1 MHLAFRVF
9 REYIFFNFYAL
20 LCSNNFTFV
29 ALDPSRF
36 CSFLKQIVPHII
48 STIKNSDQ
56 PGIREALLQQLTSL
70 SSIVREHLRPYLSSI
85 FEVVE
90 EFWFSRHLSSL
101 CILVEK
107 IATAVPD
114 DVREFVPLLVRLI
127 LSGIEDIDTSEW
139 SNHTDSSSETER
151 LMVLLKFTRQCMRH
165 EFFHLLIPALVRLTD
180 SLVNPEPDR
189 KKRKIHISPLNN
201 TSRSMITVE
210 TIVTVSLLLQSA
222 ESNHTGDHSVVGS
235 NSLPYRVVQP
245 FLRMLGGDVI
255 PNKAV
260 GGAMVD
266 CICICIRQLGYGRWL
281 SFYHSTAR
289 DTINSWQTRVG
300 IERTSFAAD
309 DVEGIGD
316 TATARSQLLS
326 PLDLYDETV
335 GLWLGSSE
343 DGSRSEFERSR
354 TSEASLSGMV
364 DRLRQK
370 ETPNPSFIQ
379 SVTTAAT
386 SHWSIN
392 LEKLQKSWDVSQK
405 NSREDYDE
413 WMRRFSVQLLQEA
426 PSAALRACAELAA
439 SYPPL
444 ARELFSS
451 AFVCCW
457 VDLNEQSR
465 HSLVQSLQHVFVS
478 DASLEIL
485 QLLLNLA
492 EFIEHDV
499 QKGAKGGLPIKINV
513 LAELA
518 IKCRAYSKALH
529 YKELE
534 YINERSGSCVEYLI
548 DINKKLDLPE
558 AALGVLKAAK
568 IELERRGSPV
578 FTSHNRTNSRDT
590 KNLAYSVLL
599 TDCITTTQSQNS
611 WSGDVMYETWLAKLG
626 SWYVPPVNVNL
637 PLLIIQ
643 S

>member
-1 MHLAFRVF
+1 MSAAYFSLRRLFGVTISPSLLL
-9 REYIFFNFYAL
+9 IF
-20 LCSNNFTFV
+20 
-29 ALDPSRF
+29 
-36 CSFLKQIVPHII
+36 SFLKQIVPHII

-70 SSIVREHLRPYLSSI
+70 SSIVREHLRPYLPSI

-101 CILVEK
+101 CTLVERV
-107 IATAVPD
+107 ATAVPD
-114 DVREFVPLLVRLI
+114 DIREFVPLLVRLI
-127 LSGIEDIDTSEW
+127 LSSIEDIDTSEW
-139 SNHTDSSSETER
+139 SNSTNSSSEMDR

-165 EFFHLLIPALVRLTD
+165 EFFHLLIPALVRLAD
-180 SLVNPEPDR
+180 SLVNPEPDG

-222 ESNHTGDHSVVGS
+222 ESNNTGDHSVAGS
-235 NSLPYRVVQP
+235 NSLPSRVVQP
-245 FLRMLGGDVI
+245 FLRLLGGDVI

-260 GGAMVD
+260 GSAMVD
-266 CICICIRQLGYGRWL
+266 CICICIRQLGYGRWM
-281 SFYHSTAR
+281 SFYHATAR
-289 DTINSWQTRVG
+289 DTINAWQARVG
-300 IERTSFAAD
+300 IERTPFTD
-309 DVEGIGD
+309 GEGTGD
-316 TATARSQLLS
+316 ATTDRSHLSS
-326 PLDLYDETV
+326 PLDLYDEVV

-354 TSEASLSGMV
+354 ASEASLAGMV
-364 DRLRQK
+364 DRLRPK
-370 ETPNPSFIQ
+370 ESPNPSFIQ

-392 LEKLQKSWDVSQK
+392 IEKLQKSWDVSQK

-457 VDLNEQSR
+457 ADLNEQSR
-465 HSLVQSLQHVFVS
+465 NSLVHSLQHVFVS

-499 QKGAKGGLPIKINV
+499 QKGAKDGLPIKINV

-534 YINERSGSCVEYLI
+534 YIKERSGSCVEYLI

-578 FTSHNRTNSRDT
+578 FTSHNRSNSRDT

-599 TDCITTTQSQNS
+599 TDGSTTTRNQNS
-611 WSGDVMYETWLAKLG
+611 WAGNVMYETWLTKLG
-626 SWYVPPVNVNL
+626 SWYVPLIKVTLHPVFI
-637 PLLIIQ
+637 LLTY
-643 S
+643 